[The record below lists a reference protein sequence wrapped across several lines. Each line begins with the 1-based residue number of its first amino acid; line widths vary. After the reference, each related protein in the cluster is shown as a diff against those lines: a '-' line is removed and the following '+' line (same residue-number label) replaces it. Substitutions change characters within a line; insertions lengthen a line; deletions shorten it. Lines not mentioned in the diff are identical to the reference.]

1 MPALTMASQE
11 ENLIMHIWTAIIVE
25 LLDFLLK
32 YLPLS
37 LLAFKAPILQ
47 SETVLGLQ
55 NLFSVAGKLIRGK
68 HTKSKVSATVSGSSC
83 KK

>member
-1 MPALTMASQE
+1 MPALTVACE
-11 ENLIMHIWTAIIVE
+11 EEDLILHVWTAIIVE
-25 LLDFLLK
+25 LLHFLLK

-37 LLAFKAPILQ
+37 LLAFGAPILQ

-55 NLFSVAGKLIRGK
+55 NLFSVAGSLTRGT